1 MEVKLIPDKLAK
13 RQREIEPYQF
23 RERMEVDN
31 WRAMDGRLTR
41 EAARPGLDESAWRRF
56 GVGDTWGGRDAT
68 LWLRTRVV
76 IPREWA
82 GQKVVLRLRLG
93 GEALVYLNGR
103 ALQGID
109 DHHSEVE
116 LSSVLSP
123 GEEACLAVEAWSG
136 MGNETH
142 TFKESQL
149 VVIDPLVRRFLFDL
163 QMARELADAVS
174 AEPQLREAILRAA
187 DRAVDRID
195 YLRKGSESFRE
206 SIEEASKLLREEL
219 ARLTAEYGPRGRL
232 HLIGHAHIDLAWLW
246 PVRETRRKAASTF
259 ATALQLM
266 RAYPAFYFGQS
277 QPQLYEWL
285 KEDYPEIFEGIRR
298 RVAEGRWE
306 PLGALWVESDC
317 NLSGGEALVRQVVYG
332 KRFFRKEFGYDSR
345 VAWLPDAFGFT
356 WSLPQILRK
365 AGIEY
370 FVTTKISW
378 NQFNRFPYD
387 LFWWEG
393 ADGSRVLAH
402 FYFNPGGGYNG
413 NIRPAQLRQTWDNF
427 QQKELADTSLFS
439 YGYGDGGGG
448 PTWEMLE
455 MYQRLQTAP
464 GLPRLSTGPVQSF
477 LDHLPREGLPVW
489 NDELYLELHRGTFT
503 TQSAVKKANRRAEFA
518 LRRAEIFSSW
528 ASLRAGAPYPAA
540 ELERAWKM
548 LLRNQF
554 HDILPGSGIHEI
566 YEDALRELE
575 EVLRVATCLSSKA
588 VGVLLSGPEPAGK
601 AGRSEQTVAED
612 ETDQIIVFNDLSWER
627 ADLVQVVVPREL
639 IERRQAGGHCLAV
652 QTPGGVSLPCQVV
665 DLPDTDDNVGLLFE
679 PRELPPLGWA
689 VYRLQ
694 VLGATSAEGAA
705 GETAGDTTGE
715 RVEELP
721 SVNGSAFRTVM
732 RGGSWEITTPFYEI
746 SLARDGSITRL
757 WDRRVKRDVLL
768 PGERGNVI
776 WAFEDKPN
784 HWDAWDIDLFYEKKG
799 WEVQENAR
807 VELVESGPLRL
818 CFRIYRDFHN
828 SHIVQEMRLYR
839 HLPRIDFDTEIDWHE
854 RDILLKVAFP
864 VAVRNRQATYEI
876 AYGHIER
883 PTHTNTTWDRARFEV
898 AGHKW
903 VDLSEDGYGVS
914 LLNDGKYGHDVHG
927 STIRLTLLKSP
938 VWPDPR
944 ADEGRQRFTYSLLPH
959 PGGWRSAGTVAR
971 AYELNS
977 PAWTRFVPAGSG
989 DTVPAE
995 KWRYQFLQIGQENAI
1010 LEVWKAPDLPGGDG
1024 RTSTGQQAGNEWI
1037 LRLYEAFGRR
1047 GPVTL
1052 TFGRPVRS
1060 AERVN
1065 LLEEPECCEPG
1076 AAPVVEGERITI
1088 NLRPLEI
1095 CTLRVCLS

>member
-1 MEVKLIPDKLAK
+1 MEVKLLPDKLAK
-13 RQREIEPYQF
+13 RQREIEPFQF
-23 RERMEVDN
+23 RERREAGN
-31 WRAMDGRLTR
+31 WRAMDGRLNR
-41 EAARPGLDESAWRRF
+41 EAARPGFDDSSWRRF
-56 GVGDTWGGRDAT
+56 AVNDTWGGRDAT
-68 LWLRTRVV
+68 LWMRTRIA
-76 IPREWA
+76 IPPEWA
-82 GQKVVLRLRLG
+82 GQRVALRLRLG

-103 ALQGID
+103 ALQGVD
-109 DHHSEVE
+109 DNHTEVE
-116 LSSVLSP
+116 LSSVLAP
-123 GEEACLAVEAWSG
+123 GEEAFLAVEAWSG
-136 MGNETH
+136 MGSETH
-142 TFKESQL
+142 AFRESQL
-149 VVIDPLVRRFLFDL
+149 VVIDPPIRRFVLDL
-163 QMARELADAVS
+163 QAARELADAVS
-174 AEPQLREAILRAA
+174 AESPLREAILRAA
-187 DRAVDRID
+187 DRAVDRVD
-195 YLRKGSESFRE
+195 YLHKGSESFR
-206 SIEEASKLLREEL
+206 SSVEEASRLLRDEL
-219 ARLTAEYGPRGRL
+219 SRLAAEYGPRGQL

-246 PVRETRRKAASTF
+246 PIRETRRKAGRTF
-259 ATALQLM
+259 ATVLQLM
-266 RAYPAFYFGQS
+266 RDFPPYYFGQS

-285 KEDYPEIFEGIRR
+285 KEDYPEIYEGIRR

-332 KRFFRKEFGYDSR
+332 KRFFRREFGYDSR

-365 AGIEY
+365 AGVEY

-402 FYFNPGGGYNG
+402 FYFNPVGGYNG
-413 NIRPAQLRQTWDNF
+413 NIRPAQLHRTWDNF
-427 QQKELADTSLFS
+427 QQKEIADTSLFS

-464 GLPRLSTGPVQSF
+464 GLPRLSTGPVQNF
-477 LDHLPREGLPVW
+477 LDHLPKEGLPVW
-489 NDELYLELHRGTFT
+489 NDELYLELHRGTLT
-503 TQSAVKKANRRAEFA
+503 TQSAVKKGNRRAEFA

-528 ASLRAGAPYPAA
+528 ASLLAGAAYPAA
-540 ELERAWKM
+540 ELETAWKM

-566 YEDALRELE
+566 YEDALRELD
-575 EVLRVATCLSSKA
+575 EVQKTANCLSGKA
-588 VGVLLSGPEPAGK
+588 VRALLPGLAAPSGSLASPASG
-601 AGRSEQTVAED
+601 GSD
-612 ETDQIIVFNDLSWER
+612 FDQIVVFNDLSWER
-627 ADLVQVVVPREL
+627 GDLVQVVVPREL
-639 IERRQAGGHCLAV
+639 VEKRQAGGRLLAIR
-652 QTPGGVSLPCQVV
+652 TPGGVSLPCQVV
-665 DLPDTDDNVGLLFE
+665 DLPDTDDGVGLLFE

-694 VLGATSAEGAA
+694 VLGATATE
-705 GETAGDTTGE
+705 
-715 RVEELP
+715 
-721 SVNGSAFRTVM
+721 NGSAFRTVL
-732 RGGSWEITTPFYEI
+732 RGGSWEVTTPFYEI
-746 SLARDGSITRL
+746 TLAKNGTISRL
-757 WDRRVKRDVLL
+757 WDRRAKREVLQS
-768 PGERGNVI
+768 GERGNVI

-818 CFRIYRDFHN
+818 CFRIHRDFLD

-839 HLPRIDFDTEIDWHE
+839 HSPRIDFDTEIDWHE
-854 RDILLKVAFP
+854 RDILLKAAFP
-864 VAVRNRQATYEI
+864 VAVRSRQATYDI

-883 PTHTNTTWDRARFEV
+883 PTHTNTSWEQARFEV

-914 LLNDGKYGHDVHG
+914 LLNDAKYGHDVHG

-959 PGGWRSAGTVAR
+959 TGNWRAAGTVAR

-977 PAWTRFVPAGSG
+977 PAWTHLVPAGEAG
-989 DTVPAE
+989 MVAE
-995 KWRYQFLQIGQENAI
+995 TQWRHQFLQIGQENAI
-1010 LEVWKAPDLPGGDG
+1010 LEVWKAPDLVDG
-1024 RTSTGQQAGNEWI
+1024 YGKAGQAGIGEQAGDEWI
-1037 LRLYEAFGRR
+1037 LRLYEAHGRR

-1060 AERVN
+1060 AQLVN
-1065 LLEEPECCEPG
+1065 LLEEPERSEPG
-1076 AAPVVEGERITI
+1076 ATPVVEGNRLTI
-1088 NLRPLEI
+1088 HLRPLEI
-1095 CTLRVCLS
+1095 CTLQVRFS